1 MNREPSEIAL
11 SSKGAEH
18 SRYTNVG
25 RWIKGRIGRNF
36 VKKVCKLLS
45 RNRGVKSNSAA
56 LDVTLRS

>member
-1 MNREPSEIAL
+1 
-11 SSKGAEH
+11 
-18 SRYTNVG
+18 
-25 RWIKGRIGRNF
+25 